1 MPSLLS
7 RFRSLLGYTIPL
19 PPLALFFDAFAAQLN
34 AGAPLAASLI
44 SCSTYCGDNEL
55 RDICAEI
62 APRITRGESVTSCF
76 RPYSHRFPELVL
88 SLLEVGEISGG
99 LADAAR
105 RIADT
110 FNQTLAIERGMRNN
124 VYDPKLYLVGF
135 CLIQLYV
142 LLGPA
147 IMAVQLGKSAVSVSL
162 QLMLTIGMPAVQVVI
177 IYLAV
182 RKIMRIVYRWR
193 KLRIEI
199 DRIKLALPQLGQVSR
214 NLSTARWVR
223 SFGVLFGAGVNIAT
237 ALEVSSRSA
246 LNAYYEEELMR
257 AAFESRHGRPISKS
271 LSKTVLLPPHL
282 LSIIATSEET
292 GRLDEHL
299 IEIATTME
307 RDALGQ
313 AIMGFQKIVLTV
325 LIILF
330 LIELAH

>member
-1 MPSLLS
+1 
-7 RFRSLLGYTIPL
+7 
-19 PPLALFFDAFAAQLN
+19 
-34 AGAPLAASLI
+34 
-44 SCSTYCGDNEL
+44 
-55 RDICAEI
+55 
-62 APRITRGESVTSCF
+62 
-76 RPYSHRFPELVL
+76 
-88 SLLEVGEISGG
+88 
-99 LADAAR
+99 
-105 RIADT
+105 
-110 FNQTLAIERGMRNN
+110 MRNN

-162 QLMLTIGMPAVQVVI
+162 QLMLTIGMAAVQVVI